1 MFTDILQPT
10 HLIFILVIALLVL
23 GPTRLPGAG
32 HALGQGLSEFR
43 SSITGR
49 HEADADLPAASPA
62 AEQPGST
69 EAPR

>member
-23 GPTRLPGAG
+23 GPKRLPAAG
-32 HALGQGLSEFR
+32 RALGQGLSEFR

-49 HEADADLPAASPA
+49 HEADAEPPAGSPA
-62 AEQPGST
+62 CEPPGSAT
-69 EAPR
+69 APR